1 MGWQDFID
9 WHRVTTDLKE
19 IEAYFNECMK
29 NAGKD
34 STAQKKFIRY
44 VAALTAARNLTEDT
58 AGEED
63 DGR

>member
-1 MGWQDFID
+1 MGWQSFID

-34 STAQKKFIRY
+34 SKAKKKFIRY
-44 VAALTAARNLTEDT
+44 IAALSAARNLTEDRVR
-58 AGEED
+58 EED
-63 DGR
+63 DGK